1 MRTRSSLAAV
11 LLLMLGVVALVGAA
25 ELFAG
30 DDCCSELGSAPVCAP
45 CLCCPCP
52 AMVAVQPAVAPAAGL
67 VSSFVAVK
75 RSLRSFPPRGVLHVP
90 KAA

>member
-1 MRTRSSLAAV
+1 
-11 LLLMLGVVALVGAA
+11 MLGVVALVGAA

-30 DDCCSELGSAPVCAP
+30 DDCCSVLGSAPSCAP

-52 AMVAVQPAVAPAAGL
+52 AMVAVQPLVAPASGL
-67 VSSFVAVK
+67 VSSFVLPAG
-75 RSLRSFPPRGVLHVP
+75 SLRSFPPRGVLHVP